1 LAIERE
7 GISIPDPITP
17 ELQPGDEV
25 VVRDADWI
33 ERVWRE
39 FSGTGVVRNM
49 KKLAGQSLTIKKY
62 HSSTGVRY
70 KSEHIARY
78 TNYCVE
84 HNYAFAIDPGEWYW
98 NELIFEPAVSFAP
111 ESDKMV
117 SALYDDVDL
126 PEFDPLE
133 VLTEAA
139 EKATE
144 ETG

>member
-1 LAIERE
+1 LAIERR

-33 ERVWRE
+33 ERVYRE
-39 FSGTGVVRNM
+39 FSGTGVVRDM
-49 KKLAGQSLTIKKY
+49 KRLAGQSLTIRKRS
-62 HSSTGVRY
+62 SSTNVRHNG
-70 KSEHIARY
+70 EQIAPY
-78 TNYCVE
+78 NNYFVE
-84 HNYAFAIDPGEWYW
+84 HDHAFAVDPGVWYW
-98 NELIFEPAVSFAP
+98 NELIFEPAASFTP

-117 SALYDDVDL
+117 SALYDDGDL

-139 EKATE
+139 EKATK
-144 ETG
+144 ETR

>member
-1 LAIERE
+1 MAIERE

-25 VVRDADWI
+25 FVRDADWI

-39 FSGTGVVRNM
+39 FKGTGVVRDM
-49 KKLAGQSLTIKKY
+49 KMLAGLSLTIKKCA
-62 HSSTGVRY
+62 SSTEVLYYGER
-70 KSEHIARY
+70 IARY
-78 TNYCVE
+78 KNYWVE
-84 HNYAFAIDPGEWYW
+84 HDNSPVLDPGVWYW
-98 NELIFEPAVSFAP
+98 NELLFKPVASFAP

-117 SALYDDVDL
+117 SALYDDGDL

-133 VLTEAA
+133 VLTEMA